1 MPRMSDEHPTT
12 PRFDILSTSESGLSY
27 VREKKLGVT
36 RVLTE
41 SELADFSA
49 DPKPCPECGEQFG
62 CEHFNVA
69 GEPLLAEAEIEA
81 QVPQQ
86 WIEFARDYGLSRN
99 DLERLRTIELH
110 EGEYRAKPD
119 VEHDVRTLEL
129 ALLLNEN
136 R

>member
-1 MPRMSDEHPTT
+1 MSDEHPST

-27 VREKKLGVT
+27 VREKKLGLT

-41 SELADFSA
+41 SELADFAS
-49 DPKPCPECGEQFG
+49 DPKPCAECGEQFG

-69 GEPLLAEAEIEA
+69 GEPLLTDAEIERE
-81 QVPQQ
+81 VPAQ
-86 WIEFARDYGLSRN
+86 WIDFARESGLSRN

-110 EGEYRAKPD
+110 EGEYRAQPG

>member
-1 MPRMSDEHPTT
+1 MSDEHPTT

-41 SELADFSA
+41 SELADFRS
-49 DPKPCPECGEQFG
+49 DPQPCAECGEQFG

-69 GEPLLAEAEIEA
+69 GEPLLTDAEIESE
-81 QVPQQ
+81 VPQQ
-86 WIEFARDYGLSRN
+86 WIEFARESGLSRN

-110 EGEYRAKPD
+110 EGEYRAQVG

-129 ALLLNEN
+129 ALLLNET